1 MQFTLVDLGVIATL
15 LISGFSV
22 VSFVIRQE
30 GKFLHQKIETLER
43 RMEKM
48 DKLLEKLADVT
59 GELGIMQERM
69 LAHGK
74 RADEAD
80 RRANEMATRL
90 SRLSEPRARP

>member
-30 GKFLHQKIETLER
+30 GKFLQQQIQTLKD

-48 DKLLEKLADVT
+48 DKILEKLADVT

-69 LAHGK
+69 LYHGK

-80 RRANEMATRL
+80 RRANEIATRL
-90 SRLSEPRARP
+90 SRLSEPQARP